1 MKLTLNWLKEFVA
14 FTGAPEELVRL
25 LTMAG
30 LEVES
35 LSPLR
40 EPDTNRED
48 WLLEI
53 AVTPNR
59 GDCLGIA
66 GVAREVSALT
76 GAALKPIV
84 TPPSKTPPHFGKRV
98 AIRIE
103 DPNLCPRY
111 SARIIDKLSIAEAPA
126 WLRYRLEACGI
137 RAINQVVDVT
147 NYVMLETGQ
156 PLHAFDWDQLPEKSI
171 VVRPA
176 RETKQFTTLDGV
188 TRELAH
194 DDLLI

>member
-40 EPDTNRED
+40 EPGTNRED

-59 GDCLGIA
+59 GD
-66 GVAREVSALT
+66 
-76 GAALKPIV
+76 
-84 TPPSKTPPHFGKRV
+84 
-98 AIRIE
+98 
-103 DPNLCPRY
+103 
-111 SARIIDKLSIAEAPA
+111 
-126 WLRYRLEACGI
+126 
-137 RAINQVVDVT
+137 
-147 NYVMLETGQ
+147 
-156 PLHAFDWDQLPEKSI
+156 
-171 VVRPA
+171 
-176 RETKQFTTLDGV
+176 
-188 TRELAH
+188 
-194 DDLLI
+194 

>member
-1 MKLTLNWLKEFVA
+1 MKLTFNWLKEFVA
-14 FTGAPEELVRL
+14 FTGTPEELARL

-35 LSPLR
+35 LSSLR

-66 GVAREVSALT
+66 GIAREV
-76 GAALKPIV
+76 AALSGAELKAMA
-84 TPPSKTPPHFGKRV
+84 TLPSKKSSQPGKRV
-98 AIRIE
+98 AIQIVDAR
-103 DPNLCPRY
+103 LCPRY
-111 SARIIDKLSIAEAPA
+111 SAQIIDNLSIAESPL

-137 RAINQVVDVT
+137 RAINHVVDVT
-147 NYVMLETGQ
+147 NYVMIETGQ
-156 PLHAFDWDQLPEKSI
+156 PLHAFDWDQ
-171 VVRPA
+171 
-176 RETKQFTTLDGV
+176 
-188 TRELAH
+188 
-194 DDLLI
+194 

>member
-1 MKLTLNWLKEFVA
+1 MKLTFNWLKEFVA
-14 FTGAPEELVRL
+14 FTGTPEELVQL

-35 LSPLR
+35 LSSLR

-66 GVAREVSALT
+66 GIAREVSALT
-76 GAALKPIV
+76 GAELKPIA
-84 TPPSKTPPHFGKRV
+84 TLPSEKTPQLEERV

-111 SARIIDKLSIAEAPA
+111 SARIIDGLSITE
-126 WLRYRLEACGI
+126 
-137 RAINQVVDVT
+137 
-147 NYVMLETGQ
+147 
-156 PLHAFDWDQLPEKSI
+156 
-171 VVRPA
+171 
-176 RETKQFTTLDGV
+176 
-188 TRELAH
+188 
-194 DDLLI
+194 